1 VSQAIRLI
9 KRDKNTPP
17 ERDCDILPPELAEA
31 IRQFMRQEW
40 QRLRR
45 DELFHLRRGM
55 KSELEGIDKELGLK
69 SE

>member
-1 VSQAIRLI
+1 MSQAIRLI